1 MQLKKLGKGLL
12 RLFLL
17 LLLFL
22 GVGVASFFGYELY
35 QNIKFQHDRP
45 ALVQAK
51 DGTSTSPA
59 WHNFA
64 AYQEGLRRRYS
75 FINKISN
82 YVPPRTWD
90 GKDAVIP
97 GLVTTK
103 AYDFK
108 AKKWDT
114 ATAMTPQ
121 GITMARQYLLITA
134 YDGDHRHS
142 SVIYVLNKK
151 TGKYLKTI
159 QVPGRPHLGGIAYD
173 RTGKNIWVTGS
184 LGKSSALMSFSFKAL
199 ENYQEAARLPIKY
212 NHQIPIPTMERAST
226 VTYYDNQLFVGFFNM
241 YGRGKVASYPI
252 SRSGKNRNSITNNEI
267 ESISGSVSW
276 SDPSGQTT
284 MDKQIQGIA
293 IYQGKIFLSQSYSNK
308 DAKLYIFPTTA
319 LNSLDEKNAER
330 VINMPP
336 YLEQIYAYDGQLLCL
351 FESGAK
357 EYANPRITV
366 MDRVLS
372 ININSLFGV

>member
-1 MQLKKLGKGLL
+1 MKRLGKGLL
-12 RLFLL
+12 RALL
-17 LLLFL
+17 VLLLFL
-22 GVGVASFFGYELY
+22 GVGAASFFGYELY
-35 QNIKFQHDRP
+35 QIVEFHRDRP
-45 ALVQAK
+45 PLVQAK
-51 DGTSTSPA
+51 DGTSTNAA
-59 WHNFA
+59 WHDFA
-64 AYQEGLRRRYS
+64 TYQADLRRRYS

-121 GITMARQYLLITA
+121 GLTMARQYLLISA
-134 YDGDHRHS
+134 YDGEHQHS
-142 SVIYVLNKK
+142 SVIYVLNKR
-151 TGKYLKTI
+151 TGKYLKTL
-159 QVPGRPHLGGIAYD
+159 QLPGRPHLGGIAYD
-173 RTGKNIWVTGS
+173 PKGKNIWVTGS

-199 ENYQEAARLPIKY
+199 ENYRQGARLPIKY
-212 NHQIPIPTMERAST
+212 NHQIPIPSMERAST
-226 VTYYDNQLFVGFFNM
+226 VTYYDDQLFVGFFNM
-241 YGRGKVASYPI
+241 DGRGKVASYPI

-267 ESISGSVSW
+267 ESITGSVSW

-284 MDKQIQGIA
+284 MDKRIQGIA
-293 IYQGKIFLSQSYSNK
+293 IYQGKIFLSQSYSSK
-308 DAKLYIFPTTA
+308 DSKLYIFPTTA
-319 LNSLDEKNAER
+319 LNSLNEKNAER

-357 EYANPRITV
+357 QYANPRITV